1 MILTEAL
8 PLVMPLDPAGALI
21 SWLNNIG
28 IFVFAVSGAL
38 AAVRRQSDILGVLVV
53 AFVTSSAGG
62 ICRDVLIGQLP
73 PAVVRETFAL
83 FLSLGAGLLTY
94 FAYPIVNRLNYPIDL
109 FDALG
114 LGAFAVLGANKA
126 LVFGIDPIW
135 AVALGAI
142 TGVGGGVARDML
154 LTEMPIILR
163 REVYATAAIFGAA
176 LLVGGKL
183 WHPEYEKV
191 WMVLGAVACTG
202 IRMLSLRRAWHLPK
216 RQLQLRP

>member
-1 MILTEAL
+1 MTLTEAI
-8 PLVMPLDPAGALI
+8 PLAIPLDPAGALI

-38 AAVRRQSDILGVLVV
+38 AAIRRQSDILGVLVL

-94 FAYPIVNRLNYPIDL
+94 FAYPIVNRLAYPIDL

-126 LVFGIDPIW
+126 LVYGIDPIW
-135 AVALGAI
+135 AVGLGAI

-154 LTEMPIILR
+154 LAEVPIILR

-176 LLVGGKL
+176 VLVAGKL
-183 WHPEYEKV
+183 WYPEYEKA
-191 WMVLGAVACTG
+191 WMILGAVGCSG
-202 IRMLSLRRAWHLPK
+202 IRMLSLHRAWHLPK
-216 RQLQLRP
+216 RQVR

>member
-1 MILTEAL
+1 MTLTEAI
-8 PLVMPLDPAGALI
+8 PLAMPLDPAGALI

-38 AAVRRQSDILGVLVV
+38 AAIRRQSDILGVLVL

-83 FLSLGAGLLTY
+83 FLSLGAGFLTY
-94 FAYPIVNRLNYPIDL
+94 FAYPIVNRLAYPIDL

-126 LVFGIDPIW
+126 LVYGIDPIW
-135 AVALGAI
+135 AVGLGAI

-154 LTEMPIILR
+154 LAEVPIILR
-163 REVYATAAIFGAA
+163 REVYATAAIFGASV
-176 LLVGGKL
+176 LVAGKL
-183 WHPEYEKV
+183 WHPEYEKA
-191 WMVLGAVACTG
+191 WMIFGAVGCSG
-202 IRMLSLRRAWHLPK
+202 IRMLSLHRAWHLPK
-216 RQLQLRP
+216 RQVK